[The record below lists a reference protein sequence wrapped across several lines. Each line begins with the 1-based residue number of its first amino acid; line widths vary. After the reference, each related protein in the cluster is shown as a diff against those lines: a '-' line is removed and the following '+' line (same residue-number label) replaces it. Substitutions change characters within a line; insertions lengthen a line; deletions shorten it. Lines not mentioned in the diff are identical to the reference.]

1 MELHMVIAAGQVK
14 ELRERTGAG
23 MMECKKALEETN
35 GNMEAAIDLL
45 RARGAA
51 KAAKR
56 AERETKEGTIG
67 SYVHTNGRIGVLV
80 EVQCE
85 TDFVSR
91 NDAFQQLARDLA
103 MHIAA
108 ANPLALDA
116 EGIPAEVVERERAVY
131 LEQVRTEGKPENMQE
146 KIVEGKLRRFYQEST
161 LLDQIFVK
169 DPAGKQTIRQL
180 IQDAAS
186 KTGENI
192 VVRRFVRYQLG
203 E

>member
-1 MELHMVIAAGQVK
+1 MAIRPEQVK

-23 MMECKKALEETN
+23 MMECKKALEETK
-35 GNMEAAIDLL
+35 GNIEAAIDLL

-56 AERETKEGTIG
+56 GERETREGAIG
-67 SYVHTNGRIGVLV
+67 SYVHMGGKIGVLV

-85 TDFVSR
+85 TDFVAR
-91 NDAFQQLARDLA
+91 NDVFQRLARDLA

-108 ANPLALDA
+108 ANPLALDVA
-116 EGIPAEVVERERAVY
+116 GLPPDVVERERAVY
-131 LEQVRTEGKPENMQE
+131 LEQVRTEGKPANMHE
-146 KIVEGKLRRFYQEST
+146 KIVEGKMRRFYQDNT
-161 LLDQIFVK
+161 LLEQVFVRAE
-169 DPAGKQTIRQL
+169 DGKQTVKQL
-180 IQDAAS
+180 IQETAA

-203 E
+203 G

>member
-1 MELHMVIAAGQVK
+1 MAMTISAGQVK

-23 MMECKKALEETN
+23 MMECKKALEEAS
-35 GNMEAAIDLL
+35 GDMEAAIDLL

-56 AERETKEGTIG
+56 AERETREGTIG

-91 NDAFQQLARDLA
+91 NDTFQQLARDLA

-108 ANPLALDA
+108 AAPLALDA
-116 EGIPAEVVERERAVY
+116 DGIPADVVERERAVY
-131 LEQVRTEGKPENMQE
+131 LEQVRQEGKPEKMQE
-146 KIVEGKLRRFYQEST
+146 KIVEGKLRKFYQEST

-180 IQDAAS
+180 VQEAS
-186 KTGENI
+186 TKTGENV

>member
-1 MELHMVIAAGQVK
+1 MATISAGQVK

-23 MMECKKALEETN
+23 MMECKKALEEAN
-35 GNMEAAIDLL
+35 GNMETAIDLL

-56 AERETKEGTIG
+56 AERETREGSIG

-91 NDAFQQLARDLA
+91 NDTFQQLARDLA

-108 ANPLALDA
+108 AAPLALDA
-116 EGIPAEVVERERAVY
+116 DGIPADVVERERGVY
-131 LEQVRTEGKPENMQE
+131 LEQVRQEGKPEGMQE
-146 KIVEGKLRRFYQEST
+146 KIVEGKLRKFYQEST
-161 LLDQIFVK
+161 LMDQVFVK
-169 DPAGKQTIRQL
+169 DPAGKLTIRQL
-180 IQDAAS
+180 VQEAS
-186 KTGENI
+186 TKTGENI
-192 VVRRFVRYQLG
+192 VVRRFIRYQLG

>member
-1 MELHMVIAAGQVK
+1 MVIGADQVK

-23 MMECKKALEETN
+23 MMECKKALEETR
-35 GNMEAAIDLL
+35 GDVEAAIDLL

-56 AERETKEGTIG
+56 GERETRQGMIG
-67 SYVHTNGRIGVLV
+67 SYVHTDGKLGVLV

-85 TDFVSR
+85 TDFVAR
-91 NDAFQQLARDLA
+91 NEIFKQLARDLA

-108 ANPLALDA
+108 KNPLALDA
-116 EGIPAEVVERERAVY
+116 AGIARDVVERERAVY
-131 LEQVRTEGKPENMQE
+131 LEQVRNEGKPANIHE
-146 KIVEGKLRRFYQEST
+146 KIVEGKLRRFYQDNA
-161 LLDQIFVK
+161 LLEQVFVK
-169 DPAGKQTIRQL
+169 AEDDKQTVKQL
-180 IQDAAS
+180 VQEVAA

-192 VVRRFVRYQLG
+192 VVRRFVRFKLG